1 MVLPLRRRHSARG
14 VALAAAAAVFL
25 GCWELLHHWFY
36 AHHQIVDTPTYE
48 GYGFAIR
55 HGLVPYRDIPVE
67 YPPGALPV
75 FVAPTYLGGYEAA
88 FGWLMAACG
97 VGCLAF
103 AAVTGAR
110 MRALGFLAVSPLLI
124 GSIALSRFDFW
135 PMLFVTASIAAL
147 VHDRH
152 RLGFAAL
159 GAAVVAKLF
168 PVVLVPLAIV
178 WTLRRRGAA
187 ELARA
192 CACGLAVVVAS
203 LLPFVILAPHGLWHS
218 FRGEA
223 SRPLQ
228 IESLA
233 ASFLTTFGHPKVIS
247 THGSLNLAGHGTVAT
262 VTTALQLAILV
273 ALWIAFAH
281 GPAEHERL
289 IRYAAASICAFIALG
304 KVLSPQFLIWLV
316 PLVPLIRGRRG
327 AAASALLA
335 AALVM
340 TQVFFPARYWE
351 YIFHLHLAW
360 LVLLR
365 NLVLVAMLCLLSLP
379 GPARPRSS

>member
-1 MVLPLRRRHSARG
+1 MVLSLRRHHAARR
-14 VALAAAAAVFL
+14 VAVVLAVAVFL

-48 GYGFAIR
+48 GYGFAMR

-75 FVAPTYLGGYEAA
+75 FVAPTYLGGYATS

-97 VGCLAF
+97 VGCVVL
-103 AAVTGAR
+103 AAVAGAG
-110 MRALGFLAVSPLLI
+110 MRALAFLAVSPLLI

-135 PMLFVTASIAAL
+135 PMLFVTAAVAAL

-152 RLGFAAL
+152 RLGFGAL
-159 GAAVVAKLF
+159 GAAIAVKLF
-168 PVVLVPLAIV
+168 ALVLVPLAIV
-178 WTLRRRGAA
+178 WTLRRRGVA

-192 CACGLAVVVAS
+192 GVCGLAVVVAA

-218 FRGEA
+218 FRGQV

-233 ASFLTTFGHPKVIS
+233 ASFLTTFGQPKVVA
-247 THGSLNLAGHGTVAT
+247 THGSLNLAGHGAVAA
-262 VTTALQLAILV
+262 VTTALELAILL
-273 ALWIAFAH
+273 ALWIAFAR
-281 GPAEHERL
+281 GPAERERL
-289 IRYAAASICAFIALG
+289 FRYTAACICAFIAVG

-316 PLVPLIRGRRG
+316 PLVPLVRGRRG
-327 AAASALLA
+327 AAASVLLA
-335 AALVM
+335 SALVM
-340 TQVFFPARYWE
+340 TQVFFPKRYWE

-360 LVLLR
+360 LVLAR
-365 NLVLVAMLCLLSLP
+365 NLVLVALLLVVSLP
-379 GPARPRSS
+379 ARVRPRSS